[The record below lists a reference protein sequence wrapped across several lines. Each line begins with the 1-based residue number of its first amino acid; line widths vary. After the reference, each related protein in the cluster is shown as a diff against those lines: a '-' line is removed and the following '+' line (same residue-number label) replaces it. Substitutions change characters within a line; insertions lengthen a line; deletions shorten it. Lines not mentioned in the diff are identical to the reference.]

1 MIGMINLIA
10 FLIYRVL
17 LLVWITRGR
26 FRGP

>member
-1 MIGMINLIA
+1 MIGIINLIA
-10 FLIYRVL
+10 FLIYHVL